1 MGRKNSLT
9 EIFLHKKI
17 FIRRETIATQKA
29 QHCKPV
35 ASLNK
40 SLFTE
45 ENGTTQKHSSESESG
60 QMLSC
65 VKWGSVMS
73 YFYELKTG
81 LRQGGVLSPFLFSI
95 FIDDLV
101 NI

>member
-45 ENGTTQKHSSESESG
+45 ENGSTQKTQQRKRKWANAIVC
-60 QMLSC
+60 QMGFC
-65 VKWGSVMS
+65 YVM
-73 YFYELKTG
+73 L
-81 LRQGGVLSPFLFSI
+81 L
-95 FIDDLV
+95 
-101 NI
+101 